1 MNHENYQQKKAHWE
15 QNLSM
20 FKSVWLDLIMG
31 RNVFIFLL
39 ILSLI
44 CQSGENNISLVFLGQ
59 DKETQNNEHFLVK
72 WKGWQ
77 LLSGLGV
84 FGTFSNSFLL
94 YAFYSERQLM
104 ATSVNA
110 MICMET
116 MYRLAYTF
124 TIHWRTFNMVHN
136 NGLLNYFIDRELVK
150 YLNEKS
156 QF

>member
-1 MNHENYQQKKAHWE
+1 
-15 QNLSM
+15 
-20 FKSVWLDLIMG
+20 MG
-31 RNVFIFLL
+31 RNIFIFLL

-44 CQSGENNISLVFLGQ
+44 SHSGENNISLVFLGQ
-59 DKETQNNEHFLVK
+59 EKENLNNEHFLVK

-77 LLSGLGV
+77 FLSGLGV

-94 YAFYSERQLM
+94 YAFYSERQFM

-136 NGLLNYFIDRELVK
+136 NGLLNYFIGRELVK
-150 YLNEKS
+150 
-156 QF
+156 